1 MTYRATWRATRAAP
15 HPTRLEAPLPRSRY
29 DPEDATESFAKRK
42 DRRRPHGRVR
52 ASSLFEGTAS
62 VPGMAWLRKQGIV
75 TGVDAELRSGKEA
88 TIYVGRGPAGTLALK
103 VYRDRSVRSF
113 KADGRYE
120 AGRFE
125 DGGATRAIAAAGARG
140 RRAQTAR
147 WALHE
152 YRTLW
157 RLHRAGVPVPEPLVG
172 PGTRLLARS
181 GDVVVMRYLGD
192 DDGPAPRLADA
203 ELSGADAE
211 WAFARSVEHLAT
223 LWRLGV
229 VHGDYSTY
237 NLLWWQGE
245 VVVIDVPQAIPRHHA
260 EARTL
265 LRRDATNLCDTFGA
279 LGVEADADAV
289 FNEVEAAAP
298 APPDEA
304 SAG

>member
-1 MTYRATWRATRAAP
+1 VRDLPCDLRAPRAAP
-15 HPTRLEAPLPRSRY
+15 PHGLEVSLPRSRY
-29 DPEDATESFAKRK
+29 DPDDATESFAKRK

-52 ASSLFEGTAS
+52 ARSLFEGTAS

-75 TGVDAELRSGKEA
+75 TSVDAELRSGKEA
-88 TIYVGRGPAGTLALK
+88 TVYVGRGPAGTLALK

-125 DGGATRAIAAAGARG
+125 DGGATKAIAAAGARG

-203 ELSGADAE
+203 GLSGLDAE
-211 WAFARSVEHLAT
+211 RAFARSVEHLAT

-245 VVVIDVPQAIPRHHA
+245 VDRDRRPAGDPAAPRRGQDA
-260 EARTL
+260 PAP
-265 LRRDATNLCDTFGA
+265 RRHQPVRHVRA
-279 LGVEADADAV
+279 LGVEADVEAV
-289 FNEVEAAAP
+289 VSEVEAAAP

-304 SAG
+304 SEG